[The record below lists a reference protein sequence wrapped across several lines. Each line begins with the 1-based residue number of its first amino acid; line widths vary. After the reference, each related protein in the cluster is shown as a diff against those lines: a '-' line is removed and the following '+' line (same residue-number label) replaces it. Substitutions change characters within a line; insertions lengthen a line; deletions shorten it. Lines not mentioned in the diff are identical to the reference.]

1 MESNKQ
7 KETKQD
13 TSTLPNKEELSE
25 DIIDINKVLETLEP
39 EKRSKIVSA
48 FMALETEHSF
58 RGPLPA
64 PEDFKAY
71 GEVIPD
77 APERILCLMEQ
88 QVEHRISTERNIVTS
103 GLKESR
109 RGQWMGYSI
118 VVILIGL
125 STLLAF
131 YGHDVTA
138 GIMITAA
145 IGLAVVFVLKQ
156 NPHEK
161 EQDGVEKDKLLG
173 LSFPV

>member
-1 MESNKQ
+1 MESDKQ
-7 KETKQD
+7 KEAKQD
-13 TSTLPNKEELSE
+13 TSTLPTKEELSE
-25 DIIDINKVLETLEP
+25 DITDINEVLETLEP
-39 EKRSKIVSA
+39 EQRSKIVSA
-48 FMALETEHSF
+48 FMALEMEHSF

-71 GEVIPD
+71 GEVISD

-125 STLLAF
+125 STLLALC
-131 YGHDVTA
+131 GHDLTA
-138 GIMITAA
+138 GGMVAAA
-145 IGLAVVFVLKQ
+145 IALAVVFVLKQ
-156 NPHEK
+156 NPHTK
-161 EQDGVEKDKLLG
+161 EQDEVEKE
-173 LSFPV
+173 

>member
-1 MESNKQ
+1 MENDKQ

-25 DIIDINKVLETLEP
+25 DITDINKVLETLEP
-39 EKRSKIVSA
+39 EQRTKIESA
-48 FMALETEHSF
+48 FMALETEHTF

-125 STLLAF
+125 STLLALC
-131 YGHDVTA
+131 GHDLTA
-138 GIMITAA
+138 VGMIAAA
-145 IGLAVVFVLKQ
+145 IALAVVFVLKQ
-156 NPHEK
+156 NPRTK
-161 EQDGVEKDKLLG
+161 EQDEVEKE
-173 LSFPV
+173 

>member
-13 TSTLPNKEELSE
+13 TSTLPVKEELSE
-25 DIIDINKVLETLEP
+25 DITDINEVLETLEP
-39 EKRSKIVSA
+39 EQRSKIVSA

-71 GEVIPD
+71 GDVIPD
-77 APERILCLMEQ
+77 APERILSMMER

-103 GLKESR
+103 GLKESI

-125 STLLAF
+125 STLLALC
-131 YGHDVTA
+131 GHDLTA
-138 GIMITAA
+138 GGMVAAA
-145 IGLAVVFVLKQ
+145 IALAVVFVLKQ
-156 NPHEK
+156 NPHTK
-161 EQDGVEKDKLLG
+161 EQDEMEKE
-173 LSFPV
+173 

>member
-1 MESNKQ
+1 MEIDKQ

-25 DIIDINKVLETLEP
+25 DITDINKVLETLEP

-71 GEVIPD
+71 GDVIPD
-77 APERILCLMEQ
+77 APERILSMMER

-103 GLKESR
+103 GLKESF

-125 STLLAF
+125 STLLALC
-131 YGHDVTA
+131 GHDLTA
-138 GIMITAA
+138 GGMVAAA
-145 IGLAVVFVLKQ
+145 IALAVVFVLKQ
-156 NPHEK
+156 NPHTK
-161 EQDGVEKDKLLG
+161 EQDEVEKE
-173 LSFPV
+173 

>member
-71 GEVIPD
+71 GK
-77 APERILCLMEQ
+77 LFLM
-88 QVEHRISTERNIVTS
+88 R
-103 GLKESR
+103 
-109 RGQWMGYSI
+109 
-118 VVILIGL
+118 
-125 STLLAF
+125 
-131 YGHDVTA
+131 
-138 GIMITAA
+138 
-145 IGLAVVFVLKQ
+145 Q
-156 NPHEK
+156 N
-161 EQDGVEKDKLLG
+161 V
-173 LSFPV
+173 SYV

>member
-1 MESNKQ
+1 MENDKQ

-13 TSTLPNKEELSE
+13 KSIYPTQEESSE
-25 DIIDINKVLETLEP
+25 DMTDINKVLEDLEP
-39 EKRSKIVSA
+39 EQRSKIGSA
-48 FMALETEHSF
+48 FMALEAEHSF

-64 PEDFKAY
+64 PKDFKAY
-71 GEVIPD
+71 GDVISN
-77 APERILCLMEQ
+77 APERILCMTER
-88 QVEHRISTERNIVTS
+88 QVEHRISTERDIVTS

-118 VVILIGL
+118 VIILIGF

-131 YGHDVTA
+131 YGHEVTA

-156 NPHEK
+156 NPHVND
-161 EQDGVEKDKLLG
+161 QDEVGSK
-173 LSFPV
+173 

>member
-1 MESNKQ
+1 MEIDKQ

-25 DIIDINKVLETLEP
+25 DITDINKVLETLEP
-39 EKRSKIVSA
+39 EQRTKIESA
-48 FMALETEHSF
+48 FMALETEHTF

-125 STLLAF
+125 STLLALC
-131 YGHDVTA
+131 GHDLTA
-138 GIMITAA
+138 GGMVAAA
-145 IGLAVVFVLKQ
+145 IALAVVFVLKQ
-156 NPHEK
+156 NPHAN
-161 EQDGVEKDKLLG
+161 EQNGVEKR
-173 LSFPV
+173 